1 MKRCPECRRDYYDDT
16 LSFCLEDGSELVHGV
31 SADKIATDDPATA
44 ILHTTDAVA
53 ESPTSAQIHTTGQTA
68 FISSETAQPSISH
81 IASGKNS
88 IIAAALGIFLVTS
101 LGVGGYW
108 LYGRG

>member
-1 MKRCPECRRDYYDDT
+1 MKRCPQCKRDYFDDT

-31 SADKIATDDPATA
+31 SAEKIAADDPPTA

-53 ESPTSAQIHTTGQTA
+53 ENPTRAQIHTTEQTTFLSNEIA
-68 FISSETAQPSISH
+68 RPAISRAP
-81 IASGKNS
+81 SGKNS
-88 IIAAALGIFLVTS
+88 IIAGALGILLITA

-108 LYGRG
+108 L